1 MLQGNRRYASWVAI
15 SLTFPLTIGAV
26 GSAWAFSGGPGDGLT
41 NAPGEGN
48 CTACHADFPLNSGT
62 GSLTISGLPDL
73 YTPET
78 LYSIEVVL
86 ADPDAMRW
94 GFELTFLDGNND
106 FVGALASVDA
116 NTQVSTGGPFGRTYV
131 KHTLAGTQ
139 NGQTGQGSWM
149 FDWTAPAAGAGD
161 VTIYVAG
168 NAANGNFASSGD
180 RIYATSVPWAEE
192 PTTAV
197 YAPEPIARLHP
208 NYPNPFNPRTV
219 VSFTL
224 DKPAD
229 VELAVYDLRG
239 SRVQVLH
246 AGSLGVGSHAYVW
259 DGMDGQGR
267 PQASGIY
274 LARLVDGAGHLLHQ
288 PVKMTL
294 NR

>member
-1 MLQGNRRYASWVAI
+1 MRRGNGINGDLIAI
-15 SLTFPLTIGAV
+15 GLGLLLSLGCP

-48 CTACHADFPLNSGT
+48 CTACHGDFPLNSGT
-62 GSLTISGLPDL
+62 GSLTITGLPSM

-78 LYSIEVVL
+78 VYSIEVVL
-86 ADPDAMRW
+86 ADPEAMRW
-94 GFELTFLDGNND
+94 GFELTILDGSDQFAGN
-106 FVGALASVDA
+106 LAPVDG

-131 KHTLAGTQ
+131 KHTLDGTQ
-139 NGQTGQGSWM
+139 FGQADQGSWQ

-161 VTIYVAG
+161 VTIYMTG
-168 NAANGNFASSGD
+168 NAANGNFATSGD
-180 RIYATSVPWAEE
+180 RIYATFLPWPEE

-224 DKPAD
+224 DKPTQ

-239 SRVQVLH
+239 TRVQTLH
-246 AGSLGVGSHAYVW
+246 AGQTPTGTHAYVW
-259 DGMDGQGR
+259 DGMDAQGK
-267 PQASGIY
+267 PQASGVY
-274 LARLVDGAGHLLHQ
+274 LARIVDGSGRLLHD

-294 NR
+294 TR